1 MTAPVPAV
9 PEPLWTLPGRPE
21 FCPVCGDSWVRYT
34 WRNGDPLERI
44 ACRACGWAE
53 ERLPVLE
60 IAYRGVPLDGTA
72 ADLHRAVDLLEADTV
87 PESYWRKVK
96 ASEVERARLRVIQ
109 GGRRDG
115 RSHRRA

>member
-1 MTAPVPAV
+1 MSTPIPAA

-21 FCPVCGDSWVRYT
+21 LCPVCGDSWVRYT
-34 WRNGDPLERI
+34 WRNGETLERVI
-44 ACRACGWAE
+44 CRACGWAE

-72 ADLHRAVDLLEADTV
+72 AELRRAVDLLEADTV
-87 PESYWRKVK
+87 PESYWLKVK
-96 ASEVERARLRVIQ
+96 ASEAERARLRVIQ